1 MLTPYPLRL
10 APFFRDYLWG
20 GRKLQTA
27 LGKNLPADGAWAESW
42 EIVDHAEHSSQI
54 LNGPLTGITLR
65 QLSQT
70 HPTWL
75 HGGST
80 SGEAASGE
88 GASGE
93 ALPLLLKYL
102 DCQRVLSVQVH
113 PDDAFAQR
121 MDPPDLGKT
130 EAWYIIAAEPDAVL
144 YAGLNSGVAPSD
156 LRAALAAGTVEQCL
170 HAIHPRPGDCV
181 FIPAGTVHALGAGL
195 LVAEIQQASN
205 TTFRLFD
212 WNRVDAQGQPRE
224 LHVEQS
230 LEVIDFSS
238 GPRNLQTA
246 QTLREFSGGVV
257 HQRLVECDKFVLD
270 RLQSGARSSTA
281 LPLAADARCHL
292 LTVPVG
298 TATIAW
304 DDAVASGVSGAP
316 SKTERLDTGQSLLL
330 PAAMPP
336 VSVLLE
342 PNSTLLDMFVP

>member
-1 MLTPYPLRL
+1 MLIPYPLRL

-20 GRKLQTA
+20 GRKLQTV
-27 LGKNLPADGAWAESW
+27 LGKELPTQGVWAESW

-54 LNGPLTGITLR
+54 LNGPLAGTTLR

-70 HPTWL
+70 HPAWL
-75 HGGST
+75 HGADAPDQ
-80 SGEAASGE
+80 AAAGR
-88 GASGE
+88 

-113 PDDAFAQR
+113 PDDAYASR
-121 MDPPDLGKT
+121 MQSPDLGKT
-130 EAWYIIAAEPDAVL
+130 EAWYIIAAEPEAVL
-144 YAGLNSGVAPSD
+144 YAGLRAGVTASD
-156 LRAALAAGTVEQCL
+156 LRAALAEGAVEQCL
-170 HAIHPRPGDCV
+170 HAIYPQSGDCV

-238 GPRNLQTA
+238 GPRDLQSPHS
-246 QTLREFSGGVV
+246 LRDSGGVVV

-270 RLQSGARSSTA
+270 RLQSGAAASTS
-281 LPLAADARCHL
+281 LPLGGDGRCHL
-292 LTVPVG
+292 LTVPSG

-304 DDAVASGVSGAP
+304 DDAVASGAATQ
-316 SKTERLDTGQSLLL
+316 TERLDAGQSLLL
-330 PAAMPP
+330 PATMPA

-342 PNSTLLDMFVP
+342 PDSTLLDMYAP